1 MSKAPLLPQ
10 HNDYRYGAAP
20 PIRFPRANQNHARDS
35 DSDRPAAPQG
45 SSEEVRIPDWVSS
58 LPPVNDQGKRVLH
71 HSNPRDYGRLKKKMH
86 RIPKVVPRVPRL
98 RDQVLR
104 AVHTHHASCIWIG
117 WHFVCFLDLGQTP
130 WLGVQV
136 GTERNGWF
144 LDLGQTPCLECKWE
158 LREMDV
164 IANADSST

>member
-1 MSKAPLLPQ
+1 MPTTLIPANMSKAPLLPQ

-71 HSNPRDYGRLKKKMH
+71 HSNPRDYGRLKKKCTGF
-86 RIPKVVPRVPRL
+86 PKLSRECLVSEIKCYGRYILITLLVFGLGGISFALWISGRQRV
-98 RDQVLR
+98 
-104 AVHTHHASCIWIG
+104 
-117 WHFVCFLDLGQTP
+117 
-130 WLGVQV
+130 
-136 GTERNGWF
+136 
-144 LDLGQTPCLECKWE
+144 
-158 LREMDV
+158 
-164 IANADSST
+164 